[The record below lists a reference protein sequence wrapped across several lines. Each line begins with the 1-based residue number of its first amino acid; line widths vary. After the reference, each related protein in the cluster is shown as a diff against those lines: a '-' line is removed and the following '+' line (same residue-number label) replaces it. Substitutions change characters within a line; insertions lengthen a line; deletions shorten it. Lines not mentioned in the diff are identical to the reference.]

1 MTVHNKQVR
10 LSSIDD
16 CARAGNHQLLAAA
29 IFTAV
34 AIIAALRYCLCRV
47 PDKSES
53 RSSCSGGANVS
64 VVVFA
69 VIGSIMWGSSA
80 YHASACFD
88 QIYIVK

>member
-16 CARAGNHQLLAAA
+16 CARAGDHQLWAAA
-29 IFTAV
+29 IFAAV
-34 AIIAALRYCLCRV
+34 AIIAALRYWRCRA
-47 PDKSES
+47 PDNSEP
-53 RSSCSGGANVS
+53 RSSCSGCANGS

-69 VIGSIMWGSSA
+69 VFGSIMWASSA